1 MNHSNTHAGLFL
13 VFGALSVNVQQTPRC
28 LMVVNDMFSCR
39 GIGRASIHYDA
50 NTSWND
56 AFHVWIVRVYLAL
69 VSSIF
74 SADFT
79 TRRQSTTVSSCWW
92 TLIWTGMHVMCSRLI
107 FDEIRTKPGICSG
120 WPPENIRKPNFPSNN
135 LLNQP
140 LPQETCDIAAK
151 LFFTTEKWST
161 TYFQFCD
168 NHSHRPPFPVCGNPI
183 PPLFSWAFVHLTQLL
198 QTKYGQ
204 RSFSTFLVVFACF
217 CFLPPRPDHDH
228 ENDRDCNDDCNNFA
242 GIGFE
247 IEIFYFLDLFGIAES
262 NTCRSFCSLRC
273 TISGLPAN
281 TMSSDCCGWPPER
294 PNSPSNGPP
303 SWN

>member
-28 LMVVNDMFSCR
+28 FIDGGQWHVLMQGHWKGIDPLWCKHLMKRCFSCLDCQSLFGLGFLHLFCR
-39 GIGRASIHYDA
+39 LH
-50 NTSWND
+50 
-56 AFHVWIVRVYLAL
+56 
-69 VSSIF
+69 
-74 SADFT
+74 

-92 TLIWTGMHVMCSRLI
+92 TLIWTGMHVMFSRLI

-183 PPLFSWAFVHLTQLL
+183 PPLFSWAFVHLTKLL

-217 CFLPPRPDHDH
+217 CFLLPPPRPDHDH
-228 ENDRDCNDDCNNFA
+228 ENDRDCNNDCNNFA

-247 IEIFYFLDLFGIAES
+247 IEIFYF
-262 NTCRSFCSLRC
+262 
-273 TISGLPAN
+273 
-281 TMSSDCCGWPPER
+281 
-294 PNSPSNGPP
+294 
-303 SWN
+303 